1 MIDLSNPGTAGI
13 ALLKEVT
20 RPEWLR
26 QPRASFSIFKQY
38 KTIDLLWKTDRPAL
52 HLYDKRAMYVG
63 AASSVKL
70 GIGGPEH
77 VASPQIEDRAG
88 VWHIV
93 IDQAP
98 AGLDL
103 LPPIVKSADSWQY
116 TPILE
121 VLRKVG
127 YTFHAEEAWLFS
139 EQHAVLRPFY
149 ERVKALWEAT
159 ADDPDARRQVK
170 RLYTVTFGMLA
181 HEKPGHGAG
190 YLYRPDWTFSLVAEA
205 KARMF
210 YQMRKVLELE
220 ALAPS
225 QVKTDCIWYPRP
237 VTALPVGEGIG
248 QFKYKA
254 VSEEGP
260 EHKLLTPSESP
271 LERI

>member
-1 MIDLSNPGTAGI
+1 MLDLSNPGTAGM

-20 RPEWLR
+20 RPEWLS
-26 QPRASFSIFKQY
+26 QPRASFSIFKHH
-38 KTIDLLWKTDRPAL
+38 KTIDLLWKTDRPAF
-52 HLYDKRAMYVG
+52 HVYDKRAMYVG

-70 GIGGPEH
+70 GIGAPEYCVH
-77 VASPQIEDRAG
+77 PQIEDRAG

-98 AGLDL
+98 AGLEL
-103 LPPIVKSADSWQY
+103 LPPIVKSVDSWQY

-121 VLRKVG
+121 LLHKVG

-181 HEKPGHGAG
+181 HEKLGHGAG

-210 YQMRKVLELE
+210 YQMRKVFEME
-220 ALAPS
+220 GLAPS

-237 VTALPVGEGIG
+237 ATALPVGEGIG
-248 QFKYKA
+248 QFKYKV

-260 EHKLLTPSESP
+260 EQKPLTPSGSS
-271 LERI
+271 LEIG